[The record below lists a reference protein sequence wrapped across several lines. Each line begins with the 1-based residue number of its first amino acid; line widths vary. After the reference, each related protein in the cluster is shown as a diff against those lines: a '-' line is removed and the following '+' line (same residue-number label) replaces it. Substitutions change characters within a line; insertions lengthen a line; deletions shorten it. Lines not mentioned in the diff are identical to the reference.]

1 MQAPTISTG
10 GMMGPTNWEVDPAKQ
25 TVGGMVQSVIAND
38 SPLMQQAR
46 SRSMQSMNGRGLVNS
61 SMAAGAGES
70 AVYDHALQIAT
81 PDAATYANAA
91 QTNAAA
97 KNVFS
102 NNQNQYTQQN
112 KQAEYQTAA
121 NEWGAQQE
129 FGRTTQRDATQQGY
143 AQSNM
148 AQQQGHNMQTLG
160 AQQGFQG
167 GQSALDRTQQTAMAD
182 KQQGFNLQTIGV
194 QNNYQSAREALD
206 RAQQI
211 AMADKS
217 IGAQQSLQSAQQTFQ
232 QAQSALDRTQ
242 QATMLD
248 KQAAIAKDVAG
259 IEAQYKNLTQGSA
272 SAASIVTKMQ
282 DALSLITANKDI
294 TDPAKRDAAIAD
306 VKANA
311 AEALALIG
319 AMSGDLDLREYVQS
333 ISNSAYVPASAP
345 VLPTYTIPTDANQL
359 RPAAPVAW

>member
-143 AQSNM
+143 TQSNM
-148 AQQQGHNMQTLG
+148 TQQQGYNMQTLG

-167 GQSALDRTQQTAMAD
+167 GQSALDRAQQT
-182 KQQGFNLQTIGV
+182 
-194 QNNYQSAREALD
+194 
-206 RAQQI
+206 

-259 IEAQYKNLTQGSA
+259 IEAMYKNLTQGSA

-319 AMSGDLDLREYVQS
+319 AMSGDLDLREYVQA
-333 ISNSAYVPASAP
+333 ISTSAAEP
-345 VLPTYTIPTDANQL
+345 VNQL
-359 RPAAPVAW
+359 QPAAPVAW